1 MIVHTMTLEEIASE
15 ILADSKEVFARWNKF
30 ESKFRRMRLKREKY
44 PWLWETTIKTK
55 RNNIWNVIFYAFTKK
70 DASLIHPNFYLSFRY
85 ENATWAAYFIQ
96 GERKILLF
104 SPHSFER
111 YTERYLN
118 ELMVGGIPYSSK
130 DIINVFFCKNYHIS
144 IQKLLSNEVSLRGFC
159 EDGMLLGDWLSDTVG
174 LIKTFLSRKE
184 LKLNQ
189 YTEYF
194 DGVLLWMISDMFLAK
209 NGYMMSDED
218 FDTFPDT
225 YLSPET
231 WNSYLKNRGNPI
243 WIKIG
248 MDCNAFMEEHREGY
262 KQCSKMLDIIRENR
276 NCHS

>member
-1 MIVHTMTLEEIASE
+1 M
-15 ILADSKEVFARWNKF
+15 
-30 ESKFRRMRLKREKY
+30 
-44 PWLWETTIKTK
+44 
-55 RNNIWNVIFYAFTKK
+55 
-70 DASLIHPNFYLSFRY
+70 
-85 ENATWAAYFIQ
+85 
-96 GERKILLF
+96 
-104 SPHSFER
+104 
-111 YTERYLN
+111 
-118 ELMVGGIPYSSK
+118 PYSSK
-130 DIINVFFCKNYHIS
+130 DIIDVFFCKNYHIS

-159 EDGMLLGDWLSDTVG
+159 EDGMLLGDWLSDSIG
-174 LIKTFLSRKE
+174 LVKTFLSRKE

-194 DGVLLWMISDMFLAK
+194 DVVLSWMISDMFFAK

-225 YLSPET
+225 YLSSET

>member
-44 PWLWETTIKTK
+44 PWLWETLITTK
-55 RNNIWNVIFYAFTKK
+55 RRNIWNVIFHAFTKK
-70 DASLIHPNFYLSFRY
+70 DASLIHPNFYLPFRY

-104 SPHSFER
+104 SPHSLER

-144 IQKLLSNEVSLRGFC
+144 IQKLLSNEISLRGFC

-194 DGVLLWMISDMFLAK
+194 
-209 NGYMMSDED
+209 NGFYC
-218 FDTFPDT
+218 
-225 YLSPET
+225 
-231 WNSYLKNRGNPI
+231 G
-243 WIKIG
+243 
-248 MDCNAFMEEHREGY
+248 
-262 KQCSKMLDIIRENR
+262 
-276 NCHS
+276 

>member
-1 MIVHTMTLEEIASE
+1 VCALDDFLVLSAPVLRQIA
-15 ILADSKEVFARWNKF
+15 R
-30 ESKFRRMRLKREKY
+30 
-44 PWLWETTIKTK
+44 
-55 RNNIWNVIFYAFTKK
+55 
-70 DASLIHPNFYLSFRY
+70 YLPHHRS
-85 ENATWAAYFIQ
+85 ENASKTHP
-96 GERKILLF
+96 K
-104 SPHSFER
+104 
-111 YTERYLN
+111 
-118 ELMVGGIPYSSK
+118 SSHDK
-130 DIINVFFCKNYHIS
+130 FKTASHIS

-194 DGVLLWMISDMFLAK
+194 DGVLSWMISDMFLAK

>member
-30 ESKFRRMRLKREKY
+30 ESKFRRMRLKQEKY
-44 PWLWETTIKTK
+44 PWLWETLITTK
-55 RNNIWNVIFYAFTKK
+55 RRNIWNVIFHAFTKK

-104 SPHSFER
+104 SPHSLER

-159 EDGMLLGDWLSDTVG
+159 EV
-174 LIKTFLSRKE
+174 
-184 LKLNQ
+184 
-189 YTEYF
+189 
-194 DGVLLWMISDMFLAK
+194 
-209 NGYMMSDED
+209 
-218 FDTFPDT
+218 
-225 YLSPET
+225 
-231 WNSYLKNRGNPI
+231 
-243 WIKIG
+243 
-248 MDCNAFMEEHREGY
+248 C
-262 KQCSKMLDIIRENR
+262 C
-276 NCHS
+276 

>member
-1 MIVHTMTLEEIASE
+1 
-15 ILADSKEVFARWNKF
+15 
-30 ESKFRRMRLKREKY
+30 MRLKQEKY
-44 PWLWETTIKTK
+44 PWLWETLITTK
-55 RNNIWNVIFYAFTKK
+55 RRNIWNVIFHAFTKK

-104 SPHSFER
+104 SPHSLER

-194 DGVLLWMISDMFLAK
+194 DGVLSWMISDMFLAK